1 MCTFSLAPP
10 VRSNPHPHPNPN
22 SNDRDARKLPR
33 ENLEALLGLT
43 FPPPRTTTP
52 TAITTPAEGDG
63 DGGGAAAAVRGEC
76 GVCYAYRLTPSGAA
90 GTTGA
95 AGAAATEEGG
105 GSAESTTPTV
115 ACDNPRCGR
124 IYHPK
129 CLRGWLA
136 TLPGATQGGHGGGAF
151 MGMGVGMGVTVVGH
165 CPYCTEPIAV
175 EGPSLPS
182 LGGGGCV

>member
-1 MCTFSLAPP
+1 MYHVSGSPRTI
-10 VRSNPHPHPNPN
+10 NPNPNPNPN
-22 SNDRDARKLPR
+22 SNNRDARKLPR

-52 TAITTPAEGDG
+52 TAITTPVEG

-76 GVCYAYRLTPSGAA
+76 GVCYAYRLKPSAAA
-90 GTTGA
+90 GPT
-95 AGAAATEEGG
+95 GAAATEDGG
-105 GSAESTTPTV
+105 GSAQSTTPTV

-136 TLPGATQGGHGGGAF
+136 TLPGATQGGGGGGGSGGAF
-151 MGMGVGMGVTVVGH
+151 MGMGVGMGVTIVGR

-175 EGPSLPS
+175 EVPPSLPP
-182 LGGGGCV
+182 LGGGGVE